1 MSELSSFLEN
11 KNKLESHKRVCE
23 NKDFCNVIMGSEDNK
38 ILEFNQRKNSDKAPF
53 FIYANLKFITEKIE
67 GWKNNPEN
75 SSTAKVTENILSV
88 FSMSSI
94 SKKSELFVKTNLK
107 INV

>member
-1 MSELSSFLEN
+1 MSELSSFLEH
-11 KNKLESHKRVCE
+11 KNKLESQKRVCK

-38 ILEFNQRKNSDKAPF
+38 ILEFNQCKNSDKAPV
-53 FIYANLKFITEKIE
+53 FIYANLEFIIEKID

-75 SSTAKVTENILSV
+75 SSTAKVSENILSV
-88 FSMSSI
+88 FSMSSM